1 MRNARLSPS
10 LIPIFSAKNSLPCK
24 SENSSLFFVFIHN
37 FSSKYDVYFVT
48 RWFGLFLHPSLK
60 CPKPFGVQF
69 TISLKYDILVVSIQ
83 PAGIENITDSKEV
96 QKMKESVLEIRVNFA
111 LDVTFT
117 YQLSK
122 YNIKAN
128 ELYDLTVYCDKGNC
142 RTFTVLE
149 DVSRDYGTAV
159 DYAFLF
165 AKETVTPENAV
176 YIMDDILAKI
186 V

>member
-1 MRNARLSPS
+1 
-10 LIPIFSAKNSLPCK
+10 
-24 SENSSLFFVFIHN
+24 
-37 FSSKYDVYFVT
+37 
-48 RWFGLFLHPSLK
+48 
-60 CPKPFGVQF
+60 
-69 TISLKYDILVVSIQ
+69 
-83 PAGIENITDSKEV
+83 
-96 QKMKESVLEIRVNFA
+96 MKESVLEICVNFA

-128 ELYDLTVYCDKGNC
+128 ELYDLTVYCNKGNC